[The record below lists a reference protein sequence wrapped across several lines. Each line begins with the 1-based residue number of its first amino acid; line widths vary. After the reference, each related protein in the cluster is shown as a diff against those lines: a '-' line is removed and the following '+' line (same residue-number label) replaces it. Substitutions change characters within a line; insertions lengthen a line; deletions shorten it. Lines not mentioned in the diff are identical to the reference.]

1 MSPTKMPTL
10 RRGPNHQ
17 QQPQQKGTQT
27 LFHKFC
33 IDNVRNKRNESNMNC
48 FFYFRFC
55 LIIVKKKTEFSY
67 IWPIWTKIV
76 Q

>member
-17 QQPQQKGTQT
+17 QQPQQKGTQS

-33 IDNVRNKRNESNMNC
+33 TDNVRNKRNESNMNC
-48 FFYFRFC
+48 FFLLLR
-55 LIIVKKKTEFSY
+55 
-67 IWPIWTKIV
+67 
-76 Q
+76 